1 MIIKYIGIILGAIVL
16 SGCIGSNSAK
26 TTNIPVMPKQ
36 VKDKSV
42 QTTNPMISN
51 GSINLFQ
58 DNTNFEVGDIITVIL
73 DEKTNAKKN
82 AKSSAKKS
90 ANSRIDNPIMLGLKP
105 KIGKILNRYGEPD
118 LSFGFGGD
126 TDWSGD
132 GSSSQSN
139 SLAGEIS
146 VFVIGKMGNG
156 NLKIRGE
163 KKVLINQG
171 AETIVLSGI
180 VRAVDISS
188 GNTVLSTKIAMADIQ
203 YYGNGN
209 VADSN
214 RMGWLSKFFNKGV
227 WFW

>member
-1 MIIKYIGIILGAIVL
+1 MNIKYISIILGCVVI
-16 SGCIGSNSAK
+16 SGCMG
-26 TTNIPVMPKQ
+26 TTTTKDEFKIPVQQEEVDLTPR
-36 VKDKSV
+36 S
-42 QTTNPMISN
+42 TNPMISD

-58 DNTNFEVGDIITVIL
+58 DNTSFEVGDIITVIL

-90 ANSRIDNPIMLGLKP
+90 SKASIDNPILLGLRP
-105 KIGKILNRYGEPD
+105 KIGSLLNKYGEPD
-118 LSFGFGGD
+118 LSIGFGGD
-126 TDWSGD
+126 TGWTGD

-146 VFVIGKMGNG
+146 VFVIGKMKNG
-156 NLKIRGE
+156 NLKIRGA

-188 GNTVLSTKIAMADIQ
+188 DNTVLSTKIAMADIQ
-203 YYGNGN
+203 YFGNGN